1 MTKILFITSQPGP
14 TLTGADRMLS
24 QLADRAEDQGW
35 TVFIAAPKSSMLH
48 SKYSGTHISLINID
62 LTPTPGGVG
71 STRRAIHD
79 IDPDVVHANSI
90 YPLAFLRALGCLKR
104 NPATAASV
112 LVDPS
117 SSHPLAVKRFKGLV
131 NFARNLIARIESKNI
146 DRIFTLSPILEK
158 RLHALGV
165 RGHIVVS
172 SSGVDISGLESNS
185 SEGIQVPEGYP
196 IISTAVGQLERLKG
210 VEYLIGAFAK
220 VQADYPNAQLLIA
233 GSGSLKESL
242 RGQAEQLGVGN
253 NIHFLGYLGNV
264 APLLANSD
272 IYALP
277 SLSEGINTSV
287 LEAMA
292 LGRPVVA
299 TDAGGTR
306 DIIEDGVT
314 GILVPPAS
322 VNPLAEAMLRL
333 TNDKEAAKVMG
344 QKGKQ
349 KVSDDFPKDGYSDVV
364 FSEYSEMGLV
374 LDSATKPTP

>member
-1 MTKILFITSQPGP
+1 
-14 TLTGADRMLS
+14 MLS

-48 SKYSGTHISLINID
+48 SKYSDTSVSLINID
-62 LTPTPGGVG
+62 LSPTPWGIG
-71 STRRAIHD
+71 STRRAMHD
-79 IDPDVVHANSI
+79 IDPDIVHANSI
-90 YPLAFLRALGCLKR
+90 YPLAFLRTLGCLKR

-131 NFARNLIARIESKNI
+131 HFARNLIARMESQNI
-146 DRIFTLSPILEK
+146 DRIFTLSPILMK
-158 RLHALGV
+158 QLQALGV
-165 RGHIVVS
+165 RGHIIVS
-172 SSGVDISGLESNS
+172 PAGVDVRRLEKNS
-185 SEGIQVPEGYP
+185 SEEFQVPEGYP

-210 VEYLIGAFAK
+210 VKYLVEAFAK
-220 VQADYPNAQLLIA
+220 VQDEYPDAQLLIA
-233 GSGSLKESL
+233 GSGSLKKTL
-242 RGQAEQLGVGN
+242 RGLAKHLGVGTN
-253 NIHFLGYLGNV
+253 VHFLGYLENV
-264 APLLANSD
+264 APLMTNSD

-287 LEAMA
+287 LEALA

-306 DIIEDGVT
+306 DVIQNGVT

-322 VNPLAEAMLRL
+322 VNPLAEAMLKL
-333 TNDKEAAKVMG
+333 ANDQEAAKIMG

-349 KVSDDFPKDGYSDVV
+349 KVSDDFPRDGYSDVV
-364 FSEYSEMGLV
+364 FSEYSDLV
-374 LDSATKPTP
+374 LLRDSTMKPTP